1 MKKVIFLFFLSI
13 IIVSCDN
20 TNYDYCNAC
29 ESKIFG
35 LNSRIRIEE
44 EAFDSLYAWAL
55 RGECSHE
62 AYVYLRDEYETNLK
76 ELKEKREYYE
86 MEIKKYSKKWEYSE
100 ITKKSYNDLK

>member
-1 MKKVIFLFFLSI
+1 MKKLIFLFFLSI

-35 LNSRIRIEE
+35 LNVRIGIEE
-44 EAFDSLYAWAL
+44 TGLDSLYARAS
-55 RGECSHE
+55 RGECCYE
-62 AYVYLRDEYETNLK
+62 AYVYLRDEYKTNLK

-100 ITKKSYNDLK
+100 LTKKSYNDLK